1 MIRPS
6 ENEIWQVLEGKDVKA
21 SKKVAVWLSTD
32 EGLNWII
39 ENTERIMKYCEDA
52 QEDMDIPSEQI
63 LEAIHRHINEMKR
76 RRKMRRS
83 AMVAAVV
90 AVPVLLITAL
100 WVNVNSKMGNV
111 LFDNPE
117 NVSEFAALGER
128 KVVVFQDGTKVY
140 LNAGSRLFYPSFWG
154 ISNRNVKLEGEGFF
168 HVHKNPKR
176 PFVVDMDGVALKVY
190 GTRFNLKAYPDD
202 NVIGVILFDGEVVFE
217 AGEDKYELEPSE
229 QLEYNRNTGKVEI
242 VSLKSPDDKILW
254 TDNVI
259 NFRNNTLREITEVL
273 SRWYDVTFEMEDEL
287 LYSHTFT
294 LRTDHQPL
302 HVLLEEMEYVS
313 DLHFV
318 LEGNIV
324 KVTLKKE

>member
-76 RRKMRRS
+76 RRKMRRR

-128 KVVVFQDGTKVY
+128 KLLCSRMVRKYISMQGRDFTILRSGESPTGMSSSKVRDF
-140 LNAGSRLFYPSFWG
+140 SKSIRIRSVRL
-154 ISNRNVKLEGEGFF
+154 
-168 HVHKNPKR
+168 
-176 PFVVDMDGVALKVY
+176 
-190 GTRFNLKAYPDD
+190 
-202 NVIGVILFDGEVVFE
+202 
-217 AGEDKYELEPSE
+217 
-229 QLEYNRNTGKVEI
+229 
-242 VSLKSPDDKILW
+242 
-254 TDNVI
+254 
-259 NFRNNTLREITEVL
+259 
-273 SRWYDVTFEMEDEL
+273 
-287 LYSHTFT
+287 
-294 LRTDHQPL
+294 
-302 HVLLEEMEYVS
+302 
-313 DLHFV
+313 
-318 LEGNIV
+318 
-324 KVTLKKE
+324 